1 MSKVITQEMPVYGK
15 IFVGNRDYYLLEP
28 EPVKPDKVSWVQSNV
43 LKFYAVNQSGFACY
57 LYVSGNFFIDT
68 SYMND
73 KMNVRFSILEQ
84 DDLEVVIRDDRIINA
99 LNEVDE
105 ELPF

>member
-1 MSKVITQEMPVYGK
+1 
-15 IFVGNRDYYLLEP
+15 
-28 EPVKPDKVSWVQSNV
+28 
-43 LKFYAVNQSGFACY
+43 
-57 LYVSGNFFIDT
+57 
-68 SYMND
+68 
-73 KMNVRFSILEQ
+73 VRFSILEQ